1 MTKEDLIL
9 QRLDALDAKID
20 PIIKDRQK
28 WAELREDLVPLQHQA
43 VQLITEQL
51 QEIEAGFQLEDLF
64 AVMQQSMRSIKNFL
78 FVIKTMDNL
87 IEFIQDV
94 EPLMKSAVPKM
105 IEYMDELEQKG
116 VFRMIKVMMDVRAKV
131 AATYDP
137 DDIERI
143 SDGLVFNV
151 AGGQKNVRSRHIGI
165 PGKGSRYPGQSGPC
179 QHQESRSLWYA
190 LSRLRPRGQ
199 GWAGGDDGTDQGH
212 GKNENQ
218 WQFNRRADG
227 CFPVNLIFRQLRKGY
242 ISYIRNLQ

>member
-1 MTKEDLIL
+1 MTNEELIL
-9 QRLDALDAKID
+9 QRLDALNAKID

-137 DDIERI
+137 DDIEQI
-143 SDGLVFNV
+143 SDGMVSMLRV
-151 AGGQKNVRSRHIGI
+151 AKKMSDPATLEFLEKAADI
-165 PGKGSRYPGQSGPC
+165 PASLDLANTKKVGPFGMLSAGFDPEVKDGLGVMMALTKAMGKMKTNGNSTEEQTDGSPS
-179 QHQESRSLWYA
+179 
-190 LSRLRPRGQ
+190 
-199 GWAGGDDGTDQGH
+199 T
-212 GKNENQ
+212 
-218 WQFNRRADG
+218 
-227 CFPVNLIFRQLRKGY
+227 
-242 ISYIRNLQ
+242 

>member
-1 MTKEDLIL
+1 MTNEDLIL

-28 WAELREDLVPLQHQA
+28 WAELRQDLIPLQHQA
-43 VQLITEQL
+43 VQLMTEQL

-78 FVIKTMDNL
+78 FVIKAMDNI
-87 IEFIQDV
+87 IEFVQDI

-137 DDIERI
+137 DDIEQI
-143 SDGLVFNV
+143 SDGMV
-151 AGGQKNVRSRHIGI
+151 AMLRVAKKMSDPGTLEFLEKAAAI
-165 PGKGSRYPGQSGPC
+165 PAGLDLANTKKVGPFGMLSAGFDPEVKDGLGVMMALTKAMGKMK
-179 QHQESRSLWYA
+179 
-190 LSRLRPRGQ
+190 
-199 GWAGGDDGTDQGH
+199 TNGH
-212 GKNENQ
+212 STEEP
-218 WQFNRRADG
+218 ADE
-227 CFPVNLIFRQLRKGY
+227 P
-242 ISYIRNLQ
+242 SAS

>member
-116 VFRMIKVMMDVRAKV
+116 VFRMIKAMMDVRAKV
-131 AATYDP
+131 AATYDA
-137 DDIERI
+137 DDIEQI
-143 SDGLVFNV
+143 SDGLVSMLRV
-151 AGGQKNVRSRHIGI
+151 AKKMSDPGTLEFLEKAAEI
-165 PGKGSRYPGQSGPC
+165 PASLDLANTKKVGPFGMLSAGFDPEVKDGLGVMMALTKAMGKMKTNGNSTEEQ
-179 QHQESRSLWYA
+179 
-190 LSRLRPRGQ
+190 
-199 GWAGGDDGTDQGH
+199 TDVS
-212 GKNENQ
+212 
-218 WQFNRRADG
+218 
-227 CFPVNLIFRQLRKGY
+227 P
-242 ISYIRNLQ
+242 ST

>member
-78 FVIKTMDNL
+78 FIIKTMDNL

-116 VFRMIKVMMDVRAKV
+116 I
-131 AATYDP
+131 
-137 DDIERI
+137 
-143 SDGLVFNV
+143 
-151 AGGQKNVRSRHIGI
+151 
-165 PGKGSRYPGQSGPC
+165 
-179 QHQESRSLWYA
+179 
-190 LSRLRPRGQ
+190 
-199 GWAGGDDGTDQGH
+199 
-212 GKNENQ
+212 
-218 WQFNRRADG
+218 
-227 CFPVNLIFRQLRKGY
+227 
-242 ISYIRNLQ
+242 